1 MTTDARSFIMAI
13 SREARSKRT
22 THFYARHGTHRVSEE
37 CCVEFQ
43 RPLSRQTAIN
53 VQIFVISPRFRG
65 ETCSLNS
72 RFSFVIFADLILWSV
87 HAGEDGAEQR
97 LERPI
102 AKERTENSED
112 NIGLP

>member
-1 MTTDARSFIMAI
+1 MFLSSLLVF
-13 SREARSKRT
+13 EE
-22 THFYARHGTHRVSEE
+22 RHAV
-37 CCVEFQ
+37 
-43 RPLSRQTAIN
+43 
-53 VQIFVISPRFRG
+53 
-65 ETCSLNS
+65 LNS

>member
-1 MTTDARSFIMAI
+1 
-13 SREARSKRT
+13 
-22 THFYARHGTHRVSEE
+22 
-37 CCVEFQ
+37 
-43 RPLSRQTAIN
+43 
-53 VQIFVISPRFRG
+53 
-65 ETCSLNS
+65 
-72 RFSFVIFADLILWSV
+72 VIFADLILWSV